1 MAAAVAAGAAED
13 ASAGMATKIC
23 QHFLSGKCTR
33 GEKCRFSHAAPPAAA
48 SAAATAAKP
57 AERVCQHFLQGK
69 CTRGE
74 KCRFSHAA
82 PPPSSGAPD
91 ARPKV
96 KAKKSK
102 AICTHYLNGEC
113 TRGSM
118 CRFVH
123 GARDDPDSGSGS
135 GSDSGSGSKR
145 ATSSSSSSSSSSDGS
160 QQPDK
165 KRRKRAGLQYRQKR
179 KDWLRYGAKLD
190 NVMSI
195 VPAAVGCTHTEA
207 PLCRGH
213 NAQCAKRKVDKP
225 SAKRYGDEYWVC
237 HKVVTGQAADSC
249 GHFQW
254 CVHKSKGA
262 ESASGGAAR
271 KTFDD

>member
-1 MAAAVAAGAAED
+1 MSAPVPTGAGAAP
-13 ASAGMATKIC
+13 AKMATKIC

-33 GEKCRFSHAAPPAAA
+33 GGKCRFSHSAPPAAKVLPAASA
-48 SAAATAAKP
+48 SAAP

-82 PPPSSGAPD
+82 PPPSGGTSD
-91 ARPKV
+91 ARPQAKS
-96 KAKKSK
+96 KKSK
-102 AICTHYLNGEC
+102 AVCTHYLNGNC

-123 GARDDPDSGSGS
+123 RAGGVDGDSAGGSGT
-135 GSDSGSGSKR
+135 KR
-145 ATSSSSSSSSSSDGS
+145 DTTSSSDESH
-160 QQPDK
+160 QPDK
-165 KRRKRAGLQYRQKR
+165 KRRKRAGLQYRKKK
-179 KDWLRYGAKLD
+179 KDWMRYGAKLD

-195 VPAAVGCTHTEA
+195 VPAAVGCTHADA

-249 GHFQW
+249 GYFQW
-254 CVHKSKGA
+254 CVHKTKGA
-262 ESASGGAAR
+262 DAGSGGGAR